1 MRALKF
7 LLYLLGAAFAVL
19 YLMNPGAG
27 VFELVPDQLPIVG
40 HVDEA
45 AMMALLM
52 SCVRGLRGLRAI
64 DATVVD
70 ESSQAVA
77 PRAIS
82 DTIS

>member
-7 LLYLLGAAFAVL
+7 LLYLLGTSFAVL
-19 YLMNPGAG
+19 YLLNPGAG

-64 DATVVD
+64 DAAVV
-70 ESSQAVA
+70 EPSNPAVA
-77 PRAIS
+77 PGAVS